1 MLAKSNSGNR
11 NAKGSSRSLRGGIL
25 ASVKNLRASIGGG
38 GGGGSRNGSVEN
50 LVSDGKNHNRSP
62 PPLNQEPPSVLVRRR
77 YQLLIVDDS
86 GLNRKL
92 LCKALRAA
100 GHSCDEAA
108 DGLLALNKVS
118 MG

>member
-1 MLAKSNSGNR
+1 MLAKSQSGNR
-11 NAKGSSRSLRGGIL
+11 EAKVSSRSIRGGIF
-25 ASVKNLRASIGGG
+25 ASVKNLRASLSGGG
-38 GGGGSRNGSVEN
+38 GAGSRAGSVEN
-50 LVSDGKNHNRSP
+50 LVSIGRNFNRST
-62 PPLNQEPPSVLVRRR
+62 PLNQEPQSVLVRRR

-108 DGLLALNKVS
+108 DGLLALNKVNTV
-118 MG
+118 